1 MTINCRTKE
10 CLPPNQVS
18 WSLQRV
24 QFLKAQ
30 LVFFAYSLC
39 RFTLFFF
46 FCLPTPCPI
55 YFCGHHR
62 PSTKFIYLPSFPT
75 FIGFLYL
82 PYGIFLNF
90 SPYSLSLSLPQP
102 WPWLAISLESIKSI
116 YTTFRFSVLAPLGI
130 IVAMPI
136 VVTDMIL
143 S

>member
-1 MTINCRTKE
+1 MFASKSGIMVPAKGAVLKGSIGLL
-10 CLPPNQVS
+10 CLQP
-18 WSLQRV
+18 LQI
-24 QFLKAQ
+24 
-30 LVFFAYSLC
+30 Y
-39 RFTLFFF
+39 TFFF
-46 FCLPTPCPI
+46 FCLPTSCAI

-75 FIGFLYL
+75 FVGFLYL